1 MECNFNKEL
10 LHEYLDQELEP
21 LLAIILEEHLAVCS
35 ECQKELNQLKLL
47 DWDLRFAD
55 RFEIPKEEMQELRSR
70 TLDQCFAAQEEG
82 QNSLLDLYKIQTH
95 ALSYAVNYVKYIPGT
110 GLLKKTGLA
119 SGQLLRKKLL
129 PSTGR

>member
-1 MECNFNKEL
+1 MECKFNQEL

-21 LLAIILEEHLAVCS
+21 LLAIILEEHLAVCA
-35 ECQKELNQLKLL
+35 ECRKELNQLKIL

-55 RFEIPKEEMQELRSR
+55 RIEIPKEELKELRSK
-70 TLDQCFAAQEEG
+70 TLDQYFAAQEED
-82 QNSLLDLYKIQTH
+82 QISVLDLYKIQTR

-129 PSTGR
+129 PGTGR

>member
-1 MECNFNKEL
+1 MECNLNKKL

-21 LLAIILEEHLAVCS
+21 LLAIILEEHLAICS
-35 ECQKELNQLKLL
+35 ECRKELNQLKLL

-55 RFEIPKEEMQELRSR
+55 RFEIPKVEMKELRSK
-70 TLDQCFAAQEEG
+70 TLDICFDAREKED
-82 QNSLLDLYKIQTH
+82 NSLFDLYKIQTH

-110 GLLKKTGLA
+110 GLIKKTGLA

>member
-1 MECNFNKEL
+1 MECKFSQEL

-21 LLAIILEEHLAVCS
+21 LLAIILEEHLAICL
-35 ECQKELNQLKLL
+35 ECRKELNQLKIL
-47 DWDLRFAD
+47 DWNLRFAD
-55 RFEIPKEEMQELRSR
+55 RIEIPKEELKELRSK
-70 TLDQCFAAQEEG
+70 TLDQCFASQEEG

-95 ALSYAVNYVKYIPGT
+95 ALSYAVNYLKYIPGT

-129 PSTGR
+129 PVTGR